1 MQLYFDLFCIKISS
15 KILKLLFKGFCYGKQ
30 TNKGRER
37 GERKSPPLKTESV
50 PKRNFIALFIF
61 IAEFLD
67 VQKEAQSRVQ
77 E

>member
-1 MQLYFDLFCIKISS
+1 MKHRITFSRVKET
-15 KILKLLFKGFCYGKQ
+15 GEAG
-30 TNKGRER
+30 ER
-37 GERKSPPLKTESV
+37 GEMKRPPLKTESG
-50 PKRNFIALFIF
+50 PKKNFIALFIF

>member
-1 MQLYFDLFCIKISS
+1 MK
-15 KILKLLFKGFCYGKQ
+15 
-30 TNKGRER
+30 R
-37 GERKSPPLKTESV
+37 PPLKTESG
-50 PKRNFIALFIF
+50 PKKNFIALFIF

>member
-1 MQLYFDLFCIKISS
+1 MK
-15 KILKLLFKGFCYGKQ
+15 
-30 TNKGRER
+30 R
-37 GERKSPPLKTESV
+37 PPLKV
-50 PKRNFIALFIF
+50 NQALKNFIALFIF